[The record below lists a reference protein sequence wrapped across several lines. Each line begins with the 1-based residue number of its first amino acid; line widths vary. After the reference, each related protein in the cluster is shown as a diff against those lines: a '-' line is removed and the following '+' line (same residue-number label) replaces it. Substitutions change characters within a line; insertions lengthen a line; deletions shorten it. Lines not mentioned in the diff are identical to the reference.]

1 MALQRSATSVRMLK
15 TSAFAW
21 AFISFRLRGEDVLL
35 EAKVI
40 LVIAHHVIVISD
52 SSQMRIDVFGLN

>member
-1 MALQRSATSVRMLK
+1 MSVRMLK
-15 TSAFAW
+15 TSAFTW

-40 LVIAHHVIVISD
+40 LVIAHHIIIISD